1 MRIAIFHNMPS
12 GGAKRTIQEQVLRLR
27 HKHQIDVYSL
37 STANHDFADLRPSV
51 THHQV
56 YEFKPMLLFSS
67 PFGRLNNLIRLAD
80 LMRLRKLYRMIAKQI
95 RQGDYDAVLIHP
107 CQFEIA
113 PSVLRFERS
122 MPKVYY
128 CHEPPRIPYE
138 PMPKRPYD
146 QDELTRRVILN
157 KVDPFLMIY
166 KEYLR
171 RNDKANTRG
180 AVKILV
186 NSKYTQAAV
195 RRIYNLDASL
205 CYHGVNADLFR
216 PLGLEK
222 RNIVLSVGSLTPLK
236 GFDFLIQ
243 AMAELPEAGRPRL
256 VIASNFQNP
265 PERSYLE
272 GLAKDLHVDLELLNN
287 VSDRQLVELY
297 NQAKMVL
304 YSPVREPFGLVPLEA
319 MACGTPV
326 VGVREGGVL
335 ETVLNGETG
344 FLVDR
349 EARLFADAVLCLLA
363 DPELGRSLGQKG
375 RVHVSKEWTWDVA
388 ISRLEGYLLN

>member
-1 MRIAIFHNMPS
+1 MRIALFYNLPS
-12 GGAKRTIQEQVLRLR
+12 GGAKRTIQEQVTRLG

-51 THHQV
+51 AHHRV
-56 YEFKPMLLFSS
+56 YEFKPMPLFRS
-67 PFGRLNNLIRLAD
+67 PFGRLNNLVRLVD
-80 LMRLRKLYRMIAKQI
+80 LMKLRQLDRIIANQI
-95 RQGDYDAVLIHP
+95 RQGSYDAVLVHP

-113 PSVLRFERS
+113 PSLLRFEKS

-146 QDELTRRVILN
+146 KGELTRKAVLN
-157 KVDPFLMIY
+157 KVDPLLMLY
-166 KEYLR
+166 REYLR
-171 RNDKANTRG
+171 RNDRTNTRG
-180 AVKILV
+180 ADKILV
-186 NSKYTQAAV
+186 NSKYIQAAV
-195 RRIYNLDASL
+195 RRIYNLGAFL

-236 GFDFLIQ
+236 GFDFLIR

-256 VIASNFQNP
+256 VIASNFQNS
-265 PERSYLE
+265 PEKTYLE
-272 GLAKDLHVDLELLNN
+272 DLAGDLRVELELLNN
-287 VSDRQLVELY
+287 ISDLQLVELY

-319 MACGTPV
+319 MACRTPV

-335 ETVLNGETG
+335 ETVLDGETG
-344 FLVDR
+344 FLVERDI
-349 EARLFADAVLCLLA
+349 RLFADAIKCLLD
-363 DPELGRSLGQKG
+363 DPELGRAFGQRG
-375 RVHVSKEWTWDVA
+375 RMHVSKEWTWDVA